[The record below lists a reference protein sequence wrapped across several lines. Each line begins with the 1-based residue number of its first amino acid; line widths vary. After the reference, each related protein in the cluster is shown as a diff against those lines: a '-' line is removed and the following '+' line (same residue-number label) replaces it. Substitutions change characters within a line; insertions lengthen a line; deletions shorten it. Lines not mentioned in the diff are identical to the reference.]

1 MDLVLTNIHKYTPKR
16 SDWAVDVD
24 VDVEAGAD
32 VDVDDD
38 DDDDE
43 DDDDECVT
51 CERLLIVSV
60 VALVADIVSGIIDV
74 ATFSWVFESPF
85 EPTRRIISGVEKR
98 AGPNESTMYAGD
110 LRVSFFGCFFAAEN

>member
-1 MDLVLTNIHKYTPKR
+1 MGNLVGRRRNSTCRSTFSLINSSDMDLVLTNIHKYTPKR

-43 DDDDECVT
+43 DDDEDDDDECVT

-74 ATFSWVFESPF
+74 VTFS
-85 EPTRRIISGVEKR
+85 
-98 AGPNESTMYAGD
+98 
-110 LRVSFFGCFFAAEN
+110 